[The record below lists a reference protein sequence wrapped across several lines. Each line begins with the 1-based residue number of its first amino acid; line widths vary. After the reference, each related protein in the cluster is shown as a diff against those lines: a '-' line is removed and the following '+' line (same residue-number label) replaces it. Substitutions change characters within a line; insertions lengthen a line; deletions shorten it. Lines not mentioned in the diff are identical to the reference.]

1 MTLDY
6 ESDRLVS
13 FCGAVILL
21 ILSLLAVSCISK
33 KVPEPAANKEEIEGK
48 KKNEIDE
55 QIFYFF
61 LMTSASPFCLKCSL
75 LEEDMMMDS
84 VQTAAPAQPTEELT
98 ELGKCLMKH
107 EVRRERIR

>member
-48 KKNEIDE
+48 KKMKLMNR
-55 QIFYFF
+55 FVVFF
-61 LMTSASPFCLKCSL
+61 FMTSASPFCLKCSL

-107 EVRRERIR
+107 EVRREHIK

>member
-21 ILSLLAVSCISK
+21 IPSLLAVSCISK

-48 KKNEIDE
+48 KKMKLMNR
-55 QIFYFF
+55 FVVFF
-61 LMTSASPFCLKCSL
+61 FMTSASPFCLKCSL

-107 EVRRERIR
+107 EVRREHIK

>member
-48 KKNEIDE
+48 KK
-55 QIFYFF
+55 
-61 LMTSASPFCLKCSL
+61 K
-75 LEEDMMMDS
+75 
-84 VQTAAPAQPTEELT
+84 
-98 ELGKCLMKH
+98 
-107 EVRRERIR
+107 